1 MFSLVSYLV
10 ISLFNVCGKGFLL
23 LSTVFECFVGIWEGG
38 KRERGKEEREDGR
51 EGEGGGRIERRG
63 EGEDGRKGGG
73 REGGRKGGRKEGRK
87 GRRERKWGEDRKRGR
102 EVRTERK

>member
-51 EGEGGGRIERRG
+51 EREGGGRIERGRG
-63 EGEDGRKGGG
+63 KMGERENEDRGRKRREKGREKGREEGKEGEKVGG
-73 REGGRKGGRKEGRK
+73 RQKEG
-87 GRRERKWGEDRKRGR
+87 KRGGN
-102 EVRTERK
+102 

>member
-38 KRERGKEEREDGR
+38 KRERGKEEKEDGR
-51 EGEGGGRIERRG
+51 EGGGGGRIERVRG
-63 EGEDGRKGGG
+63 KMGERENEEGEK
-73 REGGRKGGRKEGRK
+73 GGRKGGRKEGRK
-87 GRRERKWGEDRKRGR
+87 GRREKGR
-102 EVRTERK
+102 EEG